1 MNDFSTRL
9 YSFPNSRLMSCAFIN
24 SLIAGRCKNGHYGRV
39 KKLLQVAF
47 ELIFSPLRCA
57 LICPFRNISKIHFR
71 LVSLNCNNTRQGLLR
86 CYVFT
91 PKYVVQVAFCWL
103 CSSLGLLQAT
113 GRFGYKRKVYFTSI
127 VFVTRIIVK
136 GLGLQEGFTLSL
148 PWIKPAVPNVTF
160 LVIDM
165 VLAYSYSDSTG
176 PLLSSISD

>member
-1 MNDFSTRL
+1 M
-9 YSFPNSRLMSCAFIN
+9 
-24 SLIAGRCKNGHYGRV
+24 
-39 KKLLQVAF
+39 AF

-57 LICPFRNISKIHFR
+57 SVCPLDVRKIHFR
-71 LVSLNCNNTRQGLLR
+71 LVSLNCNKTRRWLLM
-86 CYVFT
+86 CFVCT

-103 CSSLGLLQAT
+103 CSSLDLLQAT
-113 GRFGYKRKVYFTSI
+113 GRFGYKRKVYFTCI

-136 GLGLQEGFTLSL
+136 GLKIQEGFTLSL

-176 PLLSSISD
+176 PLLSSITD